1 MREINSLGISAEML
15 GQIYKKSDLYEA
27 SSAFAEHMGHPM
39 LSQRTF
45 EEGLSVIVENSNV
58 LATNSG
64 TSALHLALRVLGI
77 GQGDEVICPTFTFVA
92 VANAIRY
99 VNARPVFVGI
109 EENSLNISVE
119 HIKDVINNRLKRNKP
134 LPKAIIA
141 VHAFGIPF
149 NVKEIVDLCN
159 LYNIHLIEDAAGALG
174 SRYEGKHVGN
184 YGHIGI
190 FSFNYNKIITTAGGG
205 ALISNTL
212 NYVDKAR
219 ALASQAK
226 ITGSNYVHF
235 DLGYNYIMHP
245 MAAELG
251 SVMLKKF
258 YEILNLK
265 QDLYEFY
272 RSELNGKGLEFFD
285 DAHNYRSNKWLIP
298 VTIAHTNIGRERFS
312 EFTRM
317 WYPLHA
323 QKIFNEFDYFGN
335 DRALDIFN
343 KGFCLPNYSYISEDE
358 VWDTISNIK
367 NILADE

>member
-1 MREINSLGISAEML
+1 ML
-15 GQIYKKSDLYEA
+15 GQIYKRSDLHEA
-27 SSAFAEHMGHPM
+27 SNAFVEHMGHPM

-45 EEGLSVIVENSNV
+45 EEGLSGIVENSNV

-77 GQGDEVICPTFTFVA
+77 GEGDDVICPTFTFVA

-109 EENSLNISVE
+109 EENSLNISVDY
-119 HIKDVINNRLKRNKP
+119 IKDVIDHRLKLNKP

-149 NVKEIVDLCN
+149 NIREIVELCN

-174 SRYEGKHVGN
+174 SNYEGKHVGN

-205 ALISNTL
+205 ALISNSL
-212 NYVDKAR
+212 DYVDKAR

-226 ITGSNYVHF
+226 ITGSNYIHF

-251 SVMLKKF
+251 SIMLKKF
-258 YEILNLK
+258 YEISNLK
-265 QDLYEFY
+265 QDLFEFY
-272 RSELNGKGLEFFD
+272 RKELDGEELEFFD
-285 DAHNYRSNKWLIP
+285 DADNYRSNKWLIP
-298 VTIAHTNIGRERFS
+298 VTFTHTNIEREKFS
-312 EFTRM
+312 EFTRL

-323 QKIFNEFDYFGN
+323 QNIFNGFDYYGN
-335 DRALDIFN
+335 DRAMDVFN
-343 KGFCLPNYSYISEDE
+343 NGFCLPNYSYISEDE
-358 VWDTISNIK
+358 VRETISNIK
-367 NILADE
+367 NLLANE